1 MYSRKWKISFC
12 ENWRRKN
19 IHGRWWCCLVVE
31 QISNQRQHLAV
42 AQNVCPLQ
50 IWTVL
55 KLWYWGNILKVI
67 ILRKYIETSL
77 QNDSIVVLSIQTG
90 LTLLRSAKCIVFERD
105 MLCSLNSNVCTF
117 PQHSKLSDLSGQ
129 VETRPTRKLHH
140 TDMQAW
146 PGLGDGRAHSLKASV
161 PHSFPV
167 GSSHLT
173 NQTKADRRRNM
184 RKIVI
189 LCVFNKGSSYVDYYL
204 VDDLKYFSAGYI
216 HGSGRGKWKWQGA
229 DWRRVMG

>member
-90 LTLLRSAKCIVFERD
+90 LTLLRPAKCIVFESD

-140 TDMQAW
+140 TDMAW
-146 PGLGDGRAHSLKASV
+146 PGRWKSPQPKGFSS
-161 PHSFPV
+161 PV

-173 NQTKADRRRNM
+173 NQIQKQKGGGIGERLSYYVSLIKALHTLIITLSM
-184 RKIVI
+184 I
-189 LCVFNKGSSYVDYYL
+189 
-204 VDDLKYFSAGYI
+204 
-216 HGSGRGKWKWQGA
+216 
-229 DWRRVMG
+229 

>member
-1 MYSRKWKISFC
+1 MDNAPGCLLGPVLPQKRVDIKHWGCGIVQERKGIFYWRTLHCSCVNVRITLHWMYSRKWKISFC

-129 VETRPTRKLHH
+129 HGNCTTQ
-140 TDMQAW
+140 TW

-161 PHSFPV
+161 PQWEVPTS
-167 GSSHLT
+167 
-173 NQTKADRRRNM
+173 QTKFKS
-184 RKIVI
+184 RKEEE
-189 LCVFNKGSSYVDYYL
+189 
-204 VDDLKYFSAGYI
+204 
-216 HGSGRGKWKWQGA
+216 
-229 DWRRVMG
+229 